1 MKNKNMQVLHSSPKT
16 RRTPPAAGFAT
27 GLCFYKLLW
36 IFLVGCVIGCL
47 VEMLWCYLN
56 EGFFESRQGLIYGPF
71 SPVYGLGA
79 VLFTLVMYRFKHS
92 SSFIIFLVSAAVGA
106 LFEYVCSWVQEM
118 AFGTVSWEYSNEPLN
133 LNGRTSLSFAVM
145 WGVLGLVFMKHVL
158 PFFRAAYRT
167 FAGKGW
173 YYNHLDSD
181 RTDGPRYRHLRRCGA
196 PANRPAQRRAI
207 HQHYHG
213 ISRQSLSRFLFKANL
228 SQHGTAGQRLKPYQ
242 KVRQELFSEKR
253 RGFSRRFFESFCL
266 FYLSCL
272 LQSIY

>member
-27 GLCFYKLLW
+27 GLCFYKLFW

-71 SPVYGLGA
+71 STVYGLGA

-92 SSFIIFLVSAAVGA
+92 SSFIIFLVSAVVGA

-158 PFFRAAYRT
+158 PFLERHIERLPVKAGTIITWILIVLMVLDIVISAAAVRRQT
-167 FAGKGW
+167 DRHNGVPSTNIITEFLD
-173 YYNHLDSD
+173 NHYPDS
-181 RTDGPRYRHLRRCGA
+181 
-196 PANRPAQRRAI
+196 
-207 HQHYHG
+207 
-213 ISRQSLSRFLFKANL
+213 FLKLIYPNME
-228 SQHGTAGQRLKPYQ
+228 QPG
-242 KVRQELFSEKR
+242 
-253 RGFSRRFFESFCL
+253 RG
-266 FYLSCL
+266 
-272 LQSIY
+272 

>member
-16 RRTPPAAGFAT
+16 KRTLPAAGFAT

-36 IFLVGCVIGCL
+36 IFLAGCVIGCL

-56 EGFFESRQGLIYGPF
+56 EGFFENRQGLIYGPF

-92 SSFIIFLVSAAVGA
+92 SSFIIFLVSTVVGA
-106 LFEYVCSWVQEM
+106 LFEYVCSWMQEM

-158 PFFRAAYRT
+158 PFLEQHIERFPIKAGTIITWVLIVLMVFDIVISAAAVRRQT
-167 FAGKGW
+167 DRHNGVPSTNIITEFLD
-173 YYNHLDSD
+173 NHYPDS
-181 RTDGPRYRHLRRCGA
+181 
-196 PANRPAQRRAI
+196 
-207 HQHYHG
+207 
-213 ISRQSLSRFLFKANL
+213 FLKLIYPNME
-228 SQHGTAGQRLKPYQ
+228 QPG
-242 KVRQELFSEKR
+242 
-253 RGFSRRFFESFCL
+253 RG
-266 FYLSCL
+266 
-272 LQSIY
+272 